1 MCNASSVRFLASD
14 RLLVSHS
21 YDWLVGYGSLAATV
35 EKYLSKTDKIL
46 VPGCG
51 NSEFSFEL
59 YDHGFEY
66 TMSIDNS
73 AVVIEQM
80 QMRQGDRPNMAFEV
94 VDVCEV
100 GIRAHM
106 QPRC

>member
-1 MCNASSVRFLASD
+1 
-14 RLLVSHS
+14 
-21 YDWLVGYGSLAATV
+21 
-35 EKYLSKTDKIL
+35 
-46 VPGCG
+46 
-51 NSEFSFEL
+51 
-59 YDHGFEY
+59 
-66 TMSIDNS
+66 MSIDNS